1 MAEKSTR
8 ISNSS
13 SGSYLATR
21 DAFELD
27 DGAHSRVIPRVDF
40 SAGKFLNPI
49 DAPYRGNMA
58 RISAADSFDLT
69 ALPSELLN
77 SMIMVGDGSI
87 LTVAVE
93 QVTSLGT
100 LTITPILFD
109 DAYPPNVV
117 GVLSPKLFTQPYTHR
132 RGSTW
137 GDYPLSVLSWDV
149 SGAHKIGLHCSA
161 ISGTSN
167 TCRVYAWIDGVVPDY
182 DDANYREVTLLLPM
196 SGDDEAQ
203 ATLDYSKNN
212 HAVTFVGNAKID
224 TTQSKYGGSA
234 LYLDGNGDYL
244 TVAHSSVLAINT
256 HDFTI
261 ECWIY
266 IPTMSQLGNIIC
278 KDGKAGTDIPSYYIQ
293 HNTSGQITI
302 GIGDGVGAA
311 GFTYATSGR
320 TLSTATWYHVAF
332 VRYKNLAALFI
343 DGELWA
349 RFVIKYTGDGGRNLY
364 IGYQQDQASTNYFLG
379 CIEDL
384 RITKG
389 KTRYW
394 VDFPPELETG
404 AYTADDA
411 LHSYTSLLLHM
422 EGTDDA
428 QVFTDDSPNGFTVT
442 ANGGVKTENTQAKFG
457 STSGYFDGTGD
468 YLTVP
473 DDADFNLTSGD
484 FWIEVWVYPTA
495 AANGVI
501 ICKDGKA
508 GVSYP
513 QYNIYFQSS
522 GSKIVFE
529 TGSGNGTSSLQTLT
543 STAGISLNEW
553 SHIACG
559 RLGDRLFIIING
571 VLDTFT
577 AQTSTMTSGGR
588 NLHIGYQESQP
599 SGYFTGYMDELRIV
613 KGRIKTG
620 AAFTPPTASLP
631 LIELPNDDPHYWR
644 TKLLVHG
651 EGANNSTTFKDSSAS
666 PKTLTP
672 SGGAKISTAQY
683 KHGSS
688 SIYLDGDADYIQIGS
703 GADSDF
709 DLSTG
714 DFTIEA
720 WCYPASADYGVVI
733 GRRTTSGGYCFDVR
747 TGIVY
752 FYFWDSGG
760 TYREGIA
767 VADLTLGDGWHHVAI
782 TRKGDV
788 HSLWIDGVYAGGNTT
803 SYRPSTTALTA
814 YIGYSGYA
822 TEPYYYSGYLT
833 DIRFTKGVAR
843 YTDTFTPPTTMLP
856 SIRER

>member
-1 MAEKSTR
+1 MAEKAIR
-8 ISNSS
+8 ISESE
-13 SGSYLATR
+13 SGDYVAFR
-21 DAFELD
+21 DAFEL
-27 DGAHSRVIPRVDF
+27 GSGSESRVIQRLDF

-77 SMIMVGDGSI
+77 SMVMVGDGSI

-117 GVLSPKLFTQPYTHR
+117 GILEPKLFTQPYTHR
-132 RGSTW
+132 RGTTW
-137 GDYPLSVLSWDV
+137 GDYLLAIRSWDV
-149 SGAHKIGLHCSA
+149 SGAYKIGLHCSA

-182 DDANYREVTLLLPM
+182 EDQYSREVTLLLPM

-212 HAVTFVGNAKID
+212 HTVTFAGNAKID
-224 TTQSKYGGSA
+224 TAQHKYGSAA
-234 LYLDGNGDYL
+234 LYLDGTGDYL

-266 IPTMSQLGNIIC
+266 IPTLSNNGNIIC
-278 KDGKAGTDIPSYYIQ
+278 KDGKAGTDVPSYHIQ
-293 HNTSGQITI
+293 HLTTGQISA
-302 GIGDGVGAA
+302 GIGDGVGGA

-332 VRYKNLAALFI
+332 VRYKDLGALFI

-349 RFVIKYTGDGGRNLY
+349 RFTIQYVGDGGRSLY
-364 IGYQQDQASTNYFLG
+364 IGYQQDQAASSAFLG
-379 CIEDL
+379 YIEDL

-389 KTRYW
+389 RARYW
-394 VDFPPELETG
+394 VDFPPALETS
-404 AYTADDA
+404 AYTSEDA
-411 LHSYTSLLLHM
+411 LHSYTALLLHM
-422 EGTDDA
+422 EGVDDA

-484 FWIEVWVYPTA
+484 FWIETWLYPTA
-495 AANGVI
+495 AAYGVI
-501 ICKDGKA
+501 LCKDGKA
-508 GVSYP
+508 AVSYP
-513 QYNIYFQSS
+513 QYQISHES
-522 GSKIVFE
+522 TGKITLE
-529 TGSGNGTSSLQTLT
+529 TGSGNGTSSLQTIT
-543 STAGISLNEW
+543 STATIAQNTW
-553 SHIACG
+553 SHIVCG
-559 RLGDRLFIIING
+559 RLGGNFFIIING
-571 VLDTFT
+571 VIDTYT

-588 NLHIGYQESQP
+588 NLHIGYQEAQA

-620 AAFTPPTASLP
+620 ATFTPPTASLP

-666 PKTLTP
+666 PKTLTA

-767 VADLTLGDGWHHVAI
+767 VSSLTLGDGWHHVAI

-788 HSLWIDGVYAGGNTT
+788 HSLWIDGVYAGGSTT
-803 SYRPSTTALTA
+803 SYRPSNTSLTA

-822 TEPYYYSGYLT
+822 SGPYYYSGYLT

-843 YTDTFTPPTTMLP
+843 YTDTFTPPTAMLP